1 MSKKEL
7 EVRGNK
13 IRMKE
18 IDGIEMFSITDIA
31 KQFGEGRA
39 AMVIHR
45 WFKNSDTLDYL
56 KTYEEEFGDSKVTH
70 MDDFKNQFAKKSDGR
85 TIEDWVKLT
94 GTAFMKVER
103 GRYGGTWAIFNI
115 ASDFMMWIS
124 PKFKVW
130 FIKDYEVM
138 KRKELLAEKNLDKF
152 FAQKNV
158 DNLLEILHNEQD
170 RLKKLGDDSKELD
183 S

>member
-1 MSKKEL
+1 MANKKL
-7 EVRGNK
+7 EVRGNDVRIK
-13 IRMKE
+13 I
-18 IDGIEMFSITDIA
+18 IDGKEMFSLTDIA

-56 KTYEEEFGDSKVTH
+56 KTYEIEFGDSKVTH

-85 TIEDWVKLT
+85 TIEDWVNLT
-94 GTAFMKVER
+94 GTKFMKVER
-103 GRYGGTWAIFNI
+103 GRYGGTWATFNI

-130 FIKDYEVM
+130 FMKDYEVM

-152 FAQKNV
+152 FAQKNI

-170 RLKKLGDDSKELD
+170 RFEKLNQETKKLE
-183 S
+183 